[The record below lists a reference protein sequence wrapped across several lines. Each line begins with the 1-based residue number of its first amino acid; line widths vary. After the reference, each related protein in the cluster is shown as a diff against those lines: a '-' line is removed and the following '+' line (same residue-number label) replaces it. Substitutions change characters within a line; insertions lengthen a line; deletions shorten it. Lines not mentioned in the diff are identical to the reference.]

1 MVNDSIVQTFSEAG
15 SVIAE
20 HKQEAERTGRLSQ
33 PVVDSLVQAGVARLY
48 LPQSLGGFEVDPL
61 TCAAVTTEIARVDT
75 SAAWFVMVAN
85 SARLMAQYW
94 PQALVEE
101 LWGDDPD
108 VLVAASGN
116 RPFVG
121 TRTDDGVLLN
131 GVNSFVSGCHH
142 AHWLLSPV
150 NVDGVMSM
158 AVLPMSQCNII
169 DNWQSLGMRG
179 TGSNDVAATDV
190 FVPDRHLVAMQ
201 DPPGKRNRHYQGAL
215 YRCPSRILFA
225 TYVPVTLVLAE
236 RALSELSD
244 LAQGKTP
251 YAEDRKLKHRS
262 IAQIKYARALAT
274 YRSSSGYFYRAL
286 SDAWQ
291 RAQHGD
297 SPSAEQK
304 ADLYLAGTHAA
315 QSAAQVVRWVAD
327 AAGTSVI
334 YQDQPL
340 ERIFRDMETL
350 RHHGFVSESRYGSVT
365 QVLWDAELD
374 YQLLLR

>member
-1 MVNDSIVQTFSEAG
+1 MVNDSIVQKFSEAE

-20 HKQEAERTGRLSQ
+20 HKQEAERTGSLSQ
-33 PVVDSLVQAGVARLY
+33 PVVDALVRAGVARLY

-61 TCAAVTTEIARVDT
+61 TCAAVTTAIARVDT

-94 PQALVEE
+94 PEALVEE

-108 VLVAASGN
+108 VIVAASGN
-116 RPFVG
+116 RPFTG
-121 TRTDDGVLLN
+121 SRTDGGVLLN

-142 AHWLLSPV
+142 AQWLLSPV

-225 TYVPVTLVLAE
+225 TYLPVTLVLAE

-262 IAQIKYARALAT
+262 IAQIKYAKALAT
-274 YRSSSGYFYRAL
+274 YRSSSGYFYRSL
-286 SDAWQ
+286 SEAWQ